1 MATGSIYS
9 SGCGSSYIYTETGAH
24 NGGYWQ
30 ADFINDRDSR
40 GPTNNTFKVEELEDT
55 LATAGLTAE
64 QLASLKQQAI
74 SSGYYNGAASGNLTL
89 QQSNIP
95 AHDGDVVVY
104 VEYPSGSPTSNEV
117 NLKFEWP
124 HSPYTSGK
132 ALIIILNGSVKLTG
146 NAIGHTRGVVYAP
159 DGEARADGGGNGEFT
174 GYVWSKGFTNIGN
187 FTFTMDDEFLNDP
200 PFFAWTV
207 TRETAWTECDGA
219 DGC

>member
-1 MATGSIYS
+1 MRFTVRVVAVPIFTQLLERITVATGTRIS
-9 SGCGSSYIYTETGAH
+9 STIVIA
-24 NGGYWQ
+24 GGRPVTHFRSKSWRIRWRQ
-30 ADFINDRDSR
+30 QVLA
-40 GPTNNTFKVEELEDT
+40 PT
-55 LATAGLTAE
+55 

-74 SSGYYNGAASGNLTL
+74 ASGYYNGSPSGNLTL
-89 QQSNIP
+89 QQGNIP

-124 HSPYTSGK
+124 HSPYTNGK
-132 ALIIILNGSVKLTG
+132 ALIIVLNGSVKLTG
-146 NAIGHTRGVVYAP
+146 NQIGHTRGVVYAP

-187 FTFTMDDEFLNDP
+187 FTFTMDSQINDP

-207 TRETAWTECDGA
+207 TRETDWTECDG
-219 DGC
+219 